1 MYLIDTDI
9 VIYSLK
15 NDQQVKTRLLETS
28 GVQKSI
34 SVISYSELMYG
45 ACKSQ
50 HPGKNL
56 ATVYRV
62 ADIFPRWTRL

>member
-1 MYLIDTDI
+1 MYLIDTEI

-34 SVISYSELMYG
+34 SVITYGELVYG
-45 ACKSQ
+45 ARKSRQ
-50 HPGKNL
+50 PHC
-56 ATVYRV
+56 
-62 ADIFPRWTRL
+62 